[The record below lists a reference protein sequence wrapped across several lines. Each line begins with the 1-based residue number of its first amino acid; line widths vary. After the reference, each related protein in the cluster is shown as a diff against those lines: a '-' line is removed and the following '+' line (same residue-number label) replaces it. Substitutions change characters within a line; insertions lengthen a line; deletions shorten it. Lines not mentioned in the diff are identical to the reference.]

1 MAVNRNKILVTFFL
15 TAVILIVAVLY
26 LLAVGYF
33 PKKYDAEIAQAAAQ
47 YGIDENLIRA
57 VIWTES
63 KFDESALSLKGA
75 SGLMQ
80 LMPGTRSEQSER
92 SGIAA
97 DGSAYSEIMLGT
109 GYLARMMKAAGDEET
124 ALMAYNAGLANVLNW
139 DEPYP
144 ESVNYVKRVNFA
156 RKVYIYLR

>member
-1 MAVNRNKILVTFFL
+1 M
-15 TAVILIVAVLY
+15 AVLY
-26 LLAVGYF
+26 LFIVLTF
-33 PKKYDAEIAQAAAQ
+33 PKKYDAEIAQAAAE

-63 KFDESALSLKGA
+63 KYDEAAVSSAGA

-80 LMPGTRSEQSER
+80 LMPETRQEQSKR
-92 SGIAA
+92 SGITA

-109 GYLARMMKAAGDEET
+109 GYLARMIKATGDEKT
-124 ALMAYNAGLANVLNW
+124 ALMAYNAGLTNVLNW
-139 DEPYP
+139 DEPYA
-144 ESVNYVKRVNFA
+144 ESADYVKRVGFA